1 MTVSDMLGTMK
12 SDSANEVSENQI
24 NRLIGEDQID
34 KEASIN
40 LTNED
45 SIEAEVKPET
55 DATMGE
61 HAGDMDTDKFPTLN
75 EECSKTINIKLTTI
89 KSTNKSVFGEI
100 KYLPF
105 EIENFQGTMML
116 DTGSAGNYISEQFYD
131 HLRQNNRHSLQYDDV
146 TYEETIVL
154 GDSRTIKSHGRI
166 GLIIMVEEHPYLVDF
181 VVLADLCDVGILGVP
196 FMDTYV
202 DRMDMRRGEI
212 SLLKTSLVTLEGK
225 VCVEPLTQATV
236 RGYVPGMEEGR
247 HDAILIQVMSHIN
260 TKIMIPNSLIKV
272 IQGRTQL
279 QLSNFTPQD
288 IYLKTGTVLGICL
301 FLHEDVLILP
311 MAKRQKL
318 GFCHMT
324 TDTNGN
330 HKETFEPV
338 DWDALSEMDKK
349 FLEEFDFTDT
359 TLTSREKNQVCQV
372 LLKHKSIF
380 VCDEYPDL
388 GCTDLLTYHIKL
400 KEGSKP
406 FTSRAYRLDPQK
418 MATLREQLNKLLT
431 DDVIEPAESPY
442 SSPVILVRKPPE
454 VDEAGN
460 VISTKWRC
468 CLDFRRL
475 NQDIVPDAYNLPDI
489 RALQDHIGMLSNP
502 KLLTKVDMDRAFWQI
517 ALDDESK
524 PCTAFTTPF
533 GNFVCKRLPMG
544 LSVSPAVFSRLM
556 NLVLAGMDPF
566 EVMCYIDDLL
576 IVSTTIERHLQ
587 VLEEVFMR
595 LQKAKLKL
603 KPAKCSIG
611 KKEVPYLGFVVSQ
624 DGVRISRG
632 KIEIITE
639 LPPPK
644 TRKELRRAMG
654 MMNYLRRFI
663 PQFSAVAKPLYMLLK
678 EAVPYIWGKEQHE
691 AWEELKKR
699 ITTPPILAYP
709 RIGWL
714 YRLHTDAAK
723 TGTAYML
730 TQIQPEDDWKEEH
743 PDEKSVPTERSRE
756 RPIAYG
762 SAGMKSYQ
770 LNYTATEMEML
781 AVVRGVQ
788 QNECYLR
795 PPARFEVVTDH
806 QPLATMLKM
815 KEPSSRLARWIA
827 YLQEFIFQVVY
838 REGSDNVVPDCLSR
852 LENQPEPPPTPP
864 IEDVYFPYTLEQVVQ
879 VTEKSPKPVSVMAAI
894 LPRATNVVAA
904 AKRLRK
910 RKHQRRVK
918 PKKRAKQVDED
929 VVLPDARRMMETG
942 DTIQTVVTVLGVEVS
957 EFLKAQEEDDKYGPI
972 VHFLRD
978 EKLPQEEEEAK
989 YVLMMS
995 PLFEMYNDLLFLNR
1009 KTKNP
1014 RPDEVLPLLKLVI
1027 PRKYEELIIQK
1038 YHSGMTAG
1046 HVSTSKMY
1054 EQIRDKMYIKNLFQK
1069 CDIVRKACEMCQPFR
1084 EGTRTGPLKVPRV
1097 VPPHPFHTLQCDH
1110 LGPIKTSYTGKT
1122 HVLVITCEF
1131 SKFVYVKAV
1140 ENPDSIQTA
1149 EVLVNDVIPYFGVP
1163 RVIHSDRGPAFT
1175 AKIVTKMCEMLHV
1188 KQTYAPPSHHQS
1200 MGQVERSVRT
1210 VRELM
1215 DPLIREYGQDWEQIL
1230 PGVAMVINTCPHTV
1244 TKLSP
1249 FTIVFGRLPYH
1260 PDEELLEEVNVEEN
1274 NPEAQIYL
1282 ERLKKNLKVISQA
1295 VQKRITQYHL
1305 KVYGPDRVSVSK
1317 IPYLQI
1323 GEQVWVRDHSAIV
1336 KGEDK
1341 YIGPLEIVE
1350 HKGDTIVRLR
1360 WPGSGRDYVPRD
1372 VHIEHLKP
1380 MVGRP
1385 LREVLERPEEME
1397 MPVDALD
1404 EEATDVEMVEE
1415 VETEDVTGIVDQK
1428 TKESSPEDKPEVENA
1443 AEDKPEV
1450 ETTTEV
1456 RRRSKRQRKTPEYY
1470 GVNKEPQETDDSD
1483 AQEDKDTQEYRVKRI
1498 LAKRRGPRNRWEYKV
1513 QFTGYS
1519 PKEAIWLSGSC
1530 LNKKALIA
1538 ADQAPEVDKR
1548 ENPGE

>member
-1 MTVSDMLGTMK
+1 MK
-12 SDSANEVSENQI
+12 PVDKLDKEESKSNNEASEKSEDLSENEEPQADVNNEQPKI
-24 NRLIGEDQID
+24 NEEETSTKTEQDQDPDEESSKFIRV
-34 KEASIN
+34 KLASIR
-40 LTNED
+40 
-45 SIEAEVKPET
+45 
-55 DATMGE
+55 
-61 HAGDMDTDKFPTLN
+61 
-75 EECSKTINIKLTTI
+75 
-89 KSTNKSVFGEI
+89 STQKSVFGEI

-105 EIENFQGTMML
+105 KINNYHGTMML

-131 HLRQNNRHSLQYDDV
+131 YLRQYDRHSFQYDDV
-146 TYEETIVL
+146 TYEETIIL
-154 GDSRTIKSHGRI
+154 GDSRSITSHGRV
-166 GLIIMVEEHPYLVDF
+166 GLIIIIDEHPYLVDF
-181 VVLADLCDVGILGVP
+181 VVLAELCDVGILGVP

-202 DRMDMRRGEI
+202 DRIDMRRGEI
-212 SLLKTSLVTLEGK
+212 SLLKTSLVTLEDK
-225 VCVEPLTQATV
+225 VCVDPLTQATV
-236 RGYVPGMEEGR
+236 RGHVAGMREGR

-260 TKIMIPNSLIKV
+260 TEIMIPNSLIRV
-272 IQGRTQL
+272 INGRTQL

-288 IYLKTGTVLGICL
+288 IYLKAGTVLGICL
-301 FLHEDVLILP
+301 FLHENVLIMP
-311 MAKRQKL
+311 MAKRQKT
-318 GFCHMT
+318 GFFHIKPE
-324 TDTNGN
+324 TDGN
-330 HKETFEPV
+330 HREAFEPV
-338 DWDALSEMDKK
+338 DWNSLSEVDKR

-359 TLTSREKNQVCQV
+359 TLTRKEQDQVCQV
-372 LLKHKSIF
+372 LLEHKSTF
-380 VCDEYPDL
+380 VCEEYPEL

-400 KEGSKP
+400 KEGAKP

-418 MATLREQLNKLLT
+418 MATLREQLDKLLA

-454 VDEAGN
+454 VDESGK

-489 RALQDHIGMLSNP
+489 RTLQDQIGMLSDP
-502 KLLTKVDMDRAFWQI
+502 KMLTKVDMDRAFWQI

-544 LSVSPAVFSRLM
+544 LSVSPSVFSRLM

-587 VLEEVFMR
+587 VLEEVLVR
-595 LQKAKLKL
+595 LQNAKLKL
-603 KPAKCSIG
+603 KPAKCNIG

-624 DGVRISRG
+624 DGVRISRS

-639 LPPPK
+639 LPPPR

-663 PQFSAVAKPLYMLLK
+663 PNFSIIAKPLYMLLK
-678 EAVPYIWGKEQHE
+678 EAVPYVWGTEQHGAFE
-691 AWEELKKR
+691 KLKGL
-699 ITTPPILAYP
+699 ISTPPILAYP

-730 TQIQPEDDWKEEH
+730 TQVQPEEDWKREN
-743 PDEKSVPTERSRE
+743 PDEVEVPKERSRE

-795 PPARFEVVTDH
+795 PPARFEVITDH

-827 YLQEFIFQVVY
+827 YLQEFIFQVIY
-838 REGSDNVVPDCLSR
+838 REGSKNVVPDYLSR
-852 LENQPEPPPTPP
+852 LPDQPEPPPTPP
-864 IEDVYFPYTLEQVVQ
+864 SEDAWFPYTLEQVA
-879 VTEKSPKPVSVMAAI
+879 ENLSKPVSVMAVI
-894 LPRATNVVAA
+894 LPKADTVLAA
-904 AKRLRK
+904 VKKQRK
-910 RKHQRRVK
+910 RKYQRKIK
-918 PKKRAKQVDED
+918 PKRKTKSVDQD
-929 VVLPDARRMMETG
+929 KSLPDASRMMETG
-942 DTIQTVVTVLGVEVS
+942 ETVQTVVTVLGIEVS
-957 EFLKAQEEDDKYGPI
+957 EFQKAQDDDAKYGPI
-972 VHFLRD
+972 VRFLRKD
-978 EKLPQEEEEAK
+978 ELPEEMEEAK

-995 PLFEMYNDLLFLNR
+995 PLFEIYNELLFLNR

-1014 RPDEVLPLLKLVI
+1014 RPAEILPLLKLVI
-1027 PRKYEELIIQK
+1027 PLKYESQIIQK
-1038 YHSGMTAG
+1038 YHSGMMAG
-1046 HVSTSKMY
+1046 HVSTTKMY

-1069 CDIVRKACEMCQPFR
+1069 CDTVRKACEECQPFR
-1084 EGTRTGPLKVPRV
+1084 EGTRTGPMKVPRA
-1097 VPPHPFHTLQCDH
+1097 VPSHSFHTLQCDH
-1110 LGPIKTSYTGKT
+1110 LGPIRTSYTGKT
-1122 HVLVITCEF
+1122 HILVITCEF

-1140 ENPDSIQTA
+1140 ENPDAIQTA
-1149 EVLVNDVIPYFGVP
+1149 EVLITDIIPYFGVP

-1175 AKIVTKMCEMLHV
+1175 AKIITKMCEMLDV

-1215 DPLIREYGQDWEQIL
+1215 DPLMREYGQDWEQIL
-1230 PGVAMVINTCPHTV
+1230 PGVAMVINTTPHTV

-1249 FTIVFGRLPYH
+1249 FTILYGRLPYH
-1260 PDEELLEEVNVEEN
+1260 PDEGLLEDVNVDEN

-1282 ERLKKNLKVISQA
+1282 ERLKKTLKVISQE
-1295 VQKRITQYHL
+1295 VRKRITQYHL
-1305 KVYGPDRVSVSK
+1305 KIYGPDRVSVSK
-1317 IPYLQI
+1317 IPYLQV

-1341 YIGPLEIVE
+1341 YIGPLKIVE
-1350 HKGDTIVRLR
+1350 HKGDTIVRLQ
-1360 WPGSGRDYVPRD
+1360 WPETGKDYVPRD

-1380 MVGRP
+1380 IIGRP
-1385 LREVLERPEEME
+1385 LREVIEKPEEME
-1397 MPVDALD
+1397 IPVDALD
-1404 EEATDVEMVEE
+1404 DEATDVEMVNDE
-1415 VETEDVTGIVDQK
+1415 ETEDVTKVVERDMEIQ
-1428 TKESSPEDKPEVENA
+1428 SPEDKPEVL
-1443 AEDKPEV
+1443 K
-1450 ETTTEV
+1450 TTTEV
-1456 RRRSKRQRKTPEYY
+1456 RGRPKRQRKPPDYY
-1470 GVNKEPQETDDSD
+1470 GVEIEPQDTDDSD
-1483 AQEDKDTQEYRVKRI
+1483 TQEDEDTQEYRVKRI
-1498 LAKRRGPRNRWEYKV
+1498 LARRRGPRNRWEYKV

-1530 LNKKALIA
+1530 LNKKALKA
-1538 ADQAPEVDKR
+1538 AELAPEVDKR
-1548 ENPGE
+1548 EQ

>member
-1 MTVSDMLGTMK
+1 MTSVDMLGEVK
-12 SDSANEVSENQI
+12 SNSVNKVSEKPVNIQEVEPET
-24 NRLIGEDQID
+24 GEDIEEHKKAEYILPMKID
-34 KEASIN
+34 EDQDSG
-40 LTNED
+40 NE
-45 SIEAEVKPET
+45 
-55 DATMGE
+55 G
-61 HAGDMDTDKFPTLN
+61 
-75 EECSKTINIKLTTI
+75 SKIIQVKLT
-89 KSTNKSVFGEI
+89 SMRPTNKSVFGEI

-105 EIENFQGTMML
+105 QINSYQGTMML

-131 HLRQNNRHSLQYDDV
+131 HLRQNDRYSFQYDDV
-146 TYEETIVL
+146 TYEETIIL
-154 GDSRTIKSHGRI
+154 GDSRSIKSHGRV
-166 GLIIMVEEHPYLVDF
+166 GLIITVDEHPYLVDF

-202 DRMDMRRGEI
+202 DRIDMRRGEI
-212 SLLKTSLVTLEGK
+212 SLLKTSLVLLEEK

-236 RGYVPGMEEGR
+236 RGQVTGMKEGS

-260 TKIMIPNSLIKV
+260 TEIMIPNSLVKV
-272 IQGRTQL
+272 IKGRTQL

-301 FLHEDVLILP
+301 FLHEDVLIMP
-311 MAKRQKL
+311 MSQRQKL
-318 GFCHMT
+318 GFCHVT
-324 TDTNGN
+324 T
-330 HKETFEPV
+330 ETSGKHREAFEPV
-338 DWDALSEMDKK
+338 DWNLLSEVDKR
-349 FLEEFDFTDT
+349 FLKEFDFTDT
-359 TLTSREKNQVCQV
+359 TLTQKEQNQVCQV

-380 VCDEYPDL
+380 VCEEYPDL

-418 MATLREQLNKLLT
+418 MATLREQLNKLLK

-454 VDEAGN
+454 LDEAGN

-489 RALQDHIGMLSNP
+489 RTLQDHIGMLSDP
-502 KLLTKVDMDRAFWQI
+502 KILTKVDMDRAFWQI

-587 VLEEVFMR
+587 VLEEVFVR
-595 LQKAKLKL
+595 LQNAKLKL
-603 KPAKCSIG
+603 KPAKCNIG

-663 PQFSAVAKPLYMLLK
+663 PKFSVIAKPLYMLLK
-678 EAVPYIWGKEQHE
+678 EAVPYKWENEQHE
-691 AWEELKKR
+691 AWEKLKGM

-730 TQIQPEDDWKEEH
+730 TQVQPEEDWKKEN
-743 PDEKSVPTERSRE
+743 PDEKNVPTDRSRE

-827 YLQEFIFQVVY
+827 YLQEFIFQVIY
-838 REGSDNVVPDCLSR
+838 REGSKNVVPDCLSR
-852 LENQPEPPPTPP
+852 LPDQPEPPPTPP
-864 IEDVYFPYTLEQVVQ
+864 SEDVWFPYTLEQVA
-879 VTEKSPKPVSVMAAI
+879 ERSPKPVSVMAAL
-894 LPRATNVVAA
+894 LPKAANVVAA
-904 AKRLRK
+904 VKKLRK
-910 RKHQRRVK
+910 REHQRRAK
-918 PKKRAKQVDED
+918 PKKRTKQVDED
-929 VVLPDARRMMETG
+929 EILPDGSRMMETG
-942 DTIQTVVTVLGVEVS
+942 ETIQTVVTVLGVEVS
-957 EFLKAQEEDDKYGPI
+957 EFQKAQEEDVKYGPI
-972 VHFLRD
+972 VKFLRD
-978 EKLPQEEEEAK
+978 DELPEEEEEAK

-995 PLFEMYNDLLFLNR
+995 PLFEIYNDLLFLNR

-1014 RPDEVLPLLKLVI
+1014 RPVEVLPLLKLVI
-1027 PRKYEELIIQK
+1027 PLKYESPIIQK

-1046 HVSTSKMY
+1046 HVSTTKMY

-1084 EGTRTGPLKVPRV
+1084 EGTRTGQMKVPRA
-1097 VPPHPFHTLQCDH
+1097 VPPHSFHTLQCDH

-1122 HVLVITCEF
+1122 HILVITCEF

-1140 ENPDSIQTA
+1140 ENPDAIQTA
-1149 EVLVNDVIPYFGVP
+1149 EVLVNDIIPYFGVP

-1175 AKIVTKMCEMLHV
+1175 AKIITKMCEMLDV
-1188 KQTYAPPSHHQS
+1188 KQTYAPPGHHQS

-1215 DPLIREYGQDWEQIL
+1215 DPLMREYGQDWEQIL

-1249 FTIVFGRLPYH
+1249 FTIVYGRLPYH
-1260 PDEELLEEVNVEEN
+1260 PDEGLLEDVNVEEN

-1282 ERLKKNLKVISQA
+1282 ERLKKILKVISQA
-1295 VQKRITQYHL
+1295 VQKRISQYHM

-1317 IPYLQI
+1317 IPYLQV

-1341 YIGPLEIVE
+1341 YIGPLKIVE
-1350 HKGDTIVRLR
+1350 HKGDTIVRLQ
-1360 WPGSGRDYVPRD
+1360 WPDTGKDYVPRD

-1380 MVGRP
+1380 MIGRP
-1385 LREVLERPEEME
+1385 LREVIEKPEEIE

-1404 EEATDVEMVEE
+1404 EEATSVEMVDED
-1415 VETEDVTGIVDQK
+1415 ETEDVAKDVDQE
-1428 TKESSPEDKPEVENA
+1428 TDNRIP
-1443 AEDKPEV
+1443 EDKPEV

-1456 RRRSKRQRKTPEYY
+1456 RGRPKRQRKAPDYY
-1470 GVNKEPQETDDSD
+1470 GVGKEPQDTDESD
-1483 AQEDKDTQEYRVKRI
+1483 AQEDEDTQEYRVKRI

-1538 ADQAPEVDKR
+1538 ADLAPEVDKR
-1548 ENPGE
+1548 EK